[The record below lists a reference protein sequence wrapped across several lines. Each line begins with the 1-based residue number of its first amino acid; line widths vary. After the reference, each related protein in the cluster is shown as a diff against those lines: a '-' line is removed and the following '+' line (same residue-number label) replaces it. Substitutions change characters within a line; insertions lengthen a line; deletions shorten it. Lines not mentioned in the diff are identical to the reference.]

1 MDATNIEKLIT
12 MPKKVL
18 KVPPK
23 DFKQDNQHLRKDFT
37 LQSTE
42 GDLQFSAFIRRHI
55 DFQENF
61 SIGLDFH
68 PAGEK
73 EIPLIR
79 CNGNHGEVVEN
90 LLKPNPHLDYHIHI
104 LKTEDIEQ
112 EIRKLSLEGIT
123 KEYDSLEKA
132 LQYFIKRVNIQNVND
147 YFDLNPMLF
156 NNL

>member
-1 MDATNIEKLIT
+1 MDTKEIEKLIT
-12 MPKKVL
+12 IPKKVL
-18 KVPPK
+18 KAPSK

-55 DFQENF
+55 DFHENF

-73 EIPLIR
+73 ELPLIR

-90 LLKPNPHLDYHIHI
+90 LLKPNPHHDYHIHI
-104 LKTEDIEQ
+104 LKAEDLEKD
-112 EIRKLSLEGIT
+112 IRKVSLEGIT
-123 KEYDSLEKA
+123 KEYDSFEKA
-132 LQYFIKRVNIQNVND
+132 LQYFVKRVNIQNAGD
-147 YFDLNPMLF
+147 YFDLNPKLF
-156 NNL
+156 KEL

>member
-73 EIPLIR
+73 EIARGIFALTLQIKMRADGSPEL
-79 CNGNHGEVVEN
+79 C
-90 LLKPNPHLDYHIHI
+90 
-104 LKTEDIEQ
+104 EDFATTSSI
-112 EIRKLSLEGIT
+112 
-123 KEYDSLEKA
+123 Y
-132 LQYFIKRVNIQNVND
+132 
-147 YFDLNPMLF
+147 
-156 NNL
+156 